1 MANNDFLT
9 PMIKQYLQIK
19 EQYPDAILLYRIGD
33 FYEMF
38 FDDAIQA
45 AKLLEITLTSRN
57 KNDPNPIPLC
67 GVPHHSIEP
76 YINKL
81 ISKGKKVAICDQ
93 VEDPKMAKVVVKR
106 EVTRVIT
113 PGIVLDG
120 EVINSGNNNFL
131 AAIMTMDFGKARQF
145 GVALADVSTGYFT
158 AAQFETWELL
168 REEIWR
174 RSPKEILLPAQIN
187 DKQNFISQIGQNNF
201 NPLYTNLDNAQF
213 SHDALEGLAGGTDL
227 VKKAPAAAKAA
238 GAILNYI
245 AQTQKNKA
253 RHLKNI
259 SFASTAQFMRI
270 DEATK
275 RNLELFQTILDGSRK
290 GSLLGTIDKT
300 CTAFGAR
307 KLKEWMLY
315 PLLDVSRINERLNA
329 VEFIIN
335 SNLLRDLPENLAKI
349 SDIERINS
357 RVAMGTASARDLIA
371 LKLSLELIP
380 LIIGIIKKKSV
391 DCSTVL
397 ISDILDKIDP
407 LANIKAAI
415 ENIIIDEPPLTL
427 KEGGL
432 IKPQIN
438 QELDELKAISGGGKD
453 AIAQIEAREKQ
464 RTGISSLK
472 VKYNRVFGYYL
483 EITNTHKHK
492 VPQDYIRKQTLV
504 NAERYITPELK
515 EYEDKVLAAENK
527 IKLLEYNIFCELR
540 EKVAQHS
547 ETLQQTAQA
556 LANLDVLTSFAR
568 VARDYKYCKPNLV
581 SDGAIL
587 KIEDGRHPIIERLN
601 PIERFV
607 PNDLYLDN
615 QENRLM
621 IITGPNMAG
630 KSTVMRQSALI
641 VFMAQIGCFVPAK
654 KAEIGLV
661 DRIFTR
667 IGASDA
673 LSLGQSTFMV
683 EMSEASIILNQATNR
698 SLIIID
704 EIGRGTSTFDG
715 LSIAW
720 AVAEYLHDQVKARTL
735 FATHY
740 HELTE
745 LALTKPGIKNFNIA
759 VKEWNEEIIFLR
771 KLVPGGTSHSYGI
784 QVAKLAG
791 LPDQVIKRSQEV
803 LRNLEAGESDK
814 INTSQLDLFTSARS
828 IEILE
833 KLQVIDTSTLTPLE
847 ALNLLHE
854 LKNKI

>member
-1 MANNDFLT
+1 
-9 PMIKQYLQIK
+9 
-19 EQYPDAILLYRIGD
+19 
-33 FYEMF
+33 
-38 FDDAIQA
+38 
-45 AKLLEITLTSRN
+45 
-57 KNDPNPIPLC
+57 
-67 GVPHHSIEP
+67 
-76 YINKL
+76 
-81 ISKGKKVAICDQ
+81 
-93 VEDPKMAKVVVKR
+93 
-106 EVTRVIT
+106 
-113 PGIVLDG
+113 
-120 EVINSGNNNFL
+120 
-131 AAIMTMDFGKARQF
+131 
-145 GVALADVSTGYFT
+145 
-158 AAQFETWELL
+158 
-168 REEIWR
+168 
-174 RSPKEILLPAQIN
+174 
-187 DKQNFISQIGQNNF
+187 
-201 NPLYTNLDNAQF
+201 
-213 SHDALEGLAGGTDL
+213 
-227 VKKAPAAAKAA
+227 
-238 GAILNYI
+238 
-245 AQTQKNKA
+245 
-253 RHLKNI
+253 
-259 SFASTAQFMRI
+259 
-270 DEATK
+270 
-275 RNLELFQTILDGSRK
+275 
-290 GSLLGTIDKT
+290 
-300 CTAFGAR
+300 
-307 KLKEWMLY
+307 
-315 PLLDVSRINERLNA
+315 
-329 VEFIIN
+329 
-335 SNLLRDLPENLAKI
+335 
-349 SDIERINS
+349 
-357 RVAMGTASARDLIA
+357 
-371 LKLSLELIP
+371 
-380 LIIGIIKKKSV
+380 
-391 DCSTVL
+391 
-397 ISDILDKIDP
+397 
-407 LANIKAAI
+407 
-415 ENIIIDEPPLTL
+415 
-427 KEGGL
+427 
-432 IKPQIN
+432 KPQIN